1 LVVVAESDDMS
12 REPFEVT
19 VRNVEL
25 RIVVLAPVPMVNAVV
40 HEDVDSVRVA
50 EVVKLEIIVNV
61 GYAL

>member
-1 LVVVAESDDMS
+1 MVVAESDDMS

-25 RIVVLAPVPMVNAVV
+25 RIVVLAPVPMVSAVV
-40 HEDVDSVRVA
+40 QEDVESVRVA
-50 EVVKLEIIVNV
+50 EVVRLEIIVNV

>member
-1 LVVVAESDDMS
+1 MVVVAESDDMS

>member
-25 RIVVLAPVPMVNAVV
+25 RIVVLAPVPMVSAVV
-40 HEDVDSVRVA
+40 QEDVESVRVA
-50 EVVKLEIIVNV
+50 EVVRLEIIVNV

>member
-1 LVVVAESDDMS
+1 MVVVAESDDMS

-25 RIVVLAPVPMVNAVV
+25 RIVVLAPVPMVSAVV
-40 HEDVDSVRVA
+40 QEDVESVRVA
-50 EVVKLEIIVNV
+50 EVVRLEIIVNV